1 MVSALAGS
9 PELQK
14 IKREYQTIFIEKCRS
29 ILVPFLG
36 AGDITQAGLWA
47 MLGPAEALSYA
58 ATAGEITAAQAKDEL
73 FDTIVAMV
81 SRSSSRTTAV
91 KAE

>member
-47 MLGPAEALSYA
+47 MLGAAEALSYA
-58 ATAGEITAAQAKDEL
+58 ATAGQITAAQAKDEL
-73 FDTIVAMV
+73 DTIVAMV